1 MCLCLPG
8 SREDS
13 GEVHHGDHGQ
23 VPGAQQT
30 LDGLEL
36 FVEEVKDSLGRYNI
50 EFSSSISRTV
60 SSLSPLACVSL

>member
-30 LDGLEL
+30 LDGLQL
-36 FVEEVKDSLGRYNI
+36 FVEEVEGGLQEVQYKS
-50 EFSSSISRTV
+50 SSSI
-60 SSLSPLACVSL
+60 